1 MVRPLALWGA
11 LALAVTASMAFAQQ
25 PAPAP
30 APAPGGAPGGQQA
43 RVPPARGPE
52 TALALEAAQ
61 TALSTCTTNGYKVA
75 ASIVDSGGVLKVL
88 LAVDG
93 ASKGA
98 VESSTKKAVTANT
111 LKAATSD
118 VQEKMKTD
126 QALATKINADT
137 NLFVRAG
144 GLTLVVGGDVI
155 GAIGV
160 GGAPGGEKDEAC
172 AKAGID
178 KIQARLK

>member
-1 MVRPLALWGA
+1 MIRPLALLGA
-11 LALAVTASMAFAQQ
+11 LALAAASSIAMAQQ
-25 PAPAP
+25 
-30 APAPGGAPGGQQA
+30 PAPGGAPGGQP
-43 RVPPARGPE
+43 RVPPARGPQA
-52 TALALEAAQ
+52 ALALEAVQ
-61 TALSTCTTNGYKVA
+61 TALSTCTTNGYTTA
-75 ASIVDSGGVLKVL
+75 ASVVDSGGVLKVL

-98 VESSTKKAVTANT
+98 VESSTKKATTAVA

-118 VQEKMKTD
+118 VQEKMKSD
-126 QALATKINADT
+126 QALAAKINADT
-137 NLFVRAG
+137 SLFVRAG
-144 GLTLVVGGDVI
+144 GLPLMVGGDLI

-178 KIQARLK
+178 KVQARLK